1 MVVHPGVG
9 GAEALREAVE
19 AVGLGVE
26 MPPPGGD
33 HGADLVVVNPAGGRV
48 MIEVKRQALASA
60 DGLARRIAQWDQQ
73 LSPLGAVGVLVADR
87 VTGEA
92 REVLRTAGWGW
103 LDLRGHLHIAG
114 EGLFVDTDI
123 PALRDTTP
131 GRSAA
136 LAGRVGVEVAAA
148 LLVDPTEPARV
159 RPLAGVLN
167 RAPSTVSEV
176 LSSMTTAGLIDEQ
189 RRPALPELFWELAA
203 RWNPSQVDVA
213 AVPGPGDRAVNE
225 ALKLGLD
232 NVEAAVGW
240 ALGDTLAAVAYGA
253 PVSIRSDQ
261 PLDFYVADQ
270 ATRRRAVHLLGAAR
284 DHHSR
289 AATVRVAPVPMVCAH
304 RVDATGWANE
314 EWPLALPLFVALD
327 LAQDPGRGRE
337 ILDTWTPPEPWR
349 RVW

>member
-26 MPPPGGD
+26 PSPGSD

-48 MIEVKRQALASA
+48 VIEVKRQALASA
-60 DGLARRIAQWDQQ
+60 DGLRRRIAQWDRQ

-123 PALRDTTP
+123 PALRDTP

-148 LLVDPTEPARV
+148 LLVDPTEPVRV
-159 RPLAGVLN
+159 RPLAGVLD

-189 RRPALPELFWELAA
+189 RRPAVPELFWELAA

-225 ALKLGLD
+225 VLKLGLG
-232 NVEAAVGW
+232 NVEDAVGW

-253 PVSIRSDQ
+253 PVSIRSDH

-270 ATRRRAVHLLGAAR
+270 TTLRRAVQLLGAAR
-284 DHHSR
+284 DHPSR
-289 AATVRVAPVPMVCAH
+289 AATVRVAPVPMVCAR
-304 RVDATGWANE
+304 RVDATSWTNE
-314 EWPLALPLFVALD
+314 HWPLAQPLFVALD

-337 ILDTWTPPEPWR
+337 ILDNWTPPEPWR

>member
-26 MPPPGGD
+26 PSPGSD

-48 MIEVKRQALASA
+48 VIEVKRQALASA
-60 DGLARRIAQWDQQ
+60 DGLRRRIAQWDRQ

-123 PALRDTTP
+123 PALRDTP

-148 LLVDPTEPARV
+148 LLVDPTEPVRV
-159 RPLAGVLN
+159 RPLAGVLD

-189 RRPALPELFWELAA
+189 RRPAVPELFWELAA

-225 ALKLGLD
+225 VLKLGLG
-232 NVEAAVGW
+232 NVEDAVGW

-253 PVSIRSDQ
+253 PVRIRSDH

-270 ATRRRAVHLLGAAR
+270 TTLRRAVQLLGAAR
-284 DHHSR
+284 DHPSR
-289 AATVRVAPVPMVCAH
+289 AATVRVAPVPMVCAR
-304 RVDATGWANE
+304 RVDATSWTNE
-314 EWPLALPLFVALD
+314 HWPLAQPLFVALD

-337 ILDTWTPPEPWR
+337 ILDNWTPPEPWR